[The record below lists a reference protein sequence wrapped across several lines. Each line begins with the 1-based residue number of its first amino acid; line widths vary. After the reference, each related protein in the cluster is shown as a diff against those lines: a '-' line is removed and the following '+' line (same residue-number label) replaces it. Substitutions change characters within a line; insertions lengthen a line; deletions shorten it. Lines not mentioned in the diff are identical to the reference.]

1 MKVRFTF
8 NRYLPLALAVFA
20 ACALESCST
29 YSRVSERRPRFIP
42 FAGGGPLANAAT
54 YIVTAMRI
62 DRHDPLVALGEYM
75 TAAETALDQLKRSP
89 DDETARNT
97 YNFAIGRIIATIHDA
112 KLDPWTQ
119 PLRVPVNSGEFVL
132 THRPDPR
139 PQWNPA
145 LYDFTPADQF
155 DVRGTYVTERTRRD
169 GIGAPI
175 VAVGREVN
183 KEARANFTTPRTYYG
198 VTAIARFEGRRC
210 VLSFEDPLA
219 VETVRVDGQ
228 IFPLAADFTVPLAV
242 MLAST
247 NPKKFELTRLL
258 NPAKY
263 AETARISR
271 LQPYDP
277 NKTVVLVIHGLM
289 DTPATWTPMLNRLRG
304 YEDIRRNYQ
313 FWFYSYPSGYPY
325 PYSAAILRHE
335 LDAIEKRFPLRKPM
349 VVIGHSMGGC
359 ISRLLITDT
368 DDKLWMELFKK
379 PPEQVP
385 LPPESRKLFSDALIF
400 QHRPEIGRVI
410 FISAP
415 LRGSELASNWL
426 GRIGSSLVRSPI
438 TLLKAGRDA
447 FKIATF
453 RSGELKLKRIPNS
466 VDTLAPTNRFV
477 IAINTIPITPGIPY
491 HTIMGDRGK
500 GDAPNSSDGIVPY
513 WSSHMQGAK
522 SELIVPSG
530 HSAHQNPNAIQEV
543 RRILVLNM
551 RHIPQERPNQ
561 GSIAR
566 HSINPGKPAPLA
578 IF

>member
-1 MKVRFTF
+1 MKIRFTF
-8 NRYLPLALAVFA
+8 KRYLPLALAIFA
-20 ACALESCST
+20 ACALESCAT

-54 YIVTAMRI
+54 YIVKAMRI
-62 DRHDPLVALGEYM
+62 DRSDPLVALGEYM
-75 TAAETALDQLKRSP
+75 SAAETALDQLKRSP
-89 DDETARNT
+89 NDETARNT
-97 YNFAIGRIIATIHDA
+97 YNFAVGRIIATIRDA

-119 PLRVPVNSGEFVL
+119 PLRVPATGGEFVL

-155 DVRGTYVTERTRRD
+155 DVRGTYVTERTTRD

-247 NPKKFELTRLL
+247 NPKKFELTRML

-277 NKTVVLVIHGLM
+277 NKVVVLVIHGLM

-304 YEDIRRNYQ
+304 YPEIRRNYQ

-368 DDKLWMELFKK
+368 DDKLWMQLFKK

-385 LPPESRKLFSDALIF
+385 LSPESKKLFSHALIF

-438 TLLKAGRDA
+438 ALLKAGRDA

-477 IAINTIPITPGIPY
+477 IAINKIPITSGIPY

-530 HSAHQNPNAIQEV
+530 HSAHQNPEAIQEV
-543 RRILVLNM
+543 RRILMLNAEH
-551 RHIPQERPNQ
+551 RESRQR
-561 GSIAR
+561 SSKRSAR
-566 HSINPGKPAPLA
+566 
-578 IF
+578 